1 MKIPKEIT
9 TYCPYC
15 NKHTVHISKS
25 VVTAKPANPTRG
37 MSLSNRRRAR
47 KLKGYVGKVKGKTPV
62 KVLGR
67 RQKVLLECK
76 ECHKSIERVFGG
88 RTKKKIEIKR

>member
-1 MKIPKEIT
+1 MKLQKEIRT
-9 TYCPYC
+9 FCPYC
-15 NKHTVHISKS
+15 NKHTVHIAKS
-25 VVTAKPANPTRG
+25 VVAAKPATTRG
-37 MSLSNRRRAR
+37 LSLSNRRRER

-67 RQKVLLECK
+67 RNKVLLECK

-88 RTKKKIEIKR
+88 RTKKKLEIKR